1 MENFSMA
8 LTKEKKSE
16 VVSEVS
22 ELLKDSKMTVVAK
35 YQGTSVKSMQ
45 ELRRQAHD
53 NGTKV
58 LVVKNRLLKKA
69 LAGDERF
76 KDVVTSAITGQLM
89 YAFNSGDEVAPA
101 QALANFAKTEP
112 QIEFVGA
119 LSAEGRLLDAS
130 EVKTLASLPSKD
142 QLIAETVAM
151 LLSPVGDVVS
161 ALSGDLHG
169 LLDGVASKAS

>member
-1 MENFSMA
+1 MA
-8 LTKEKKSE
+8 LTKDKKAE
-16 VVSEVS
+16 VVSEVA
-22 ELLKDSKMTVVAK
+22 ELLKDSKMTVMAK

-45 ELRRQAHD
+45 QLRRDARD
-53 NGTKV
+53 NGTKI

-69 LAGDERF
+69 IEADERF
-76 KDVVTSAITGQLM
+76 KNIDTSSITGQLM
-89 YAFNSGDEVAPA
+89 YAFNPSDEVAPA

-119 LSAEGRLLDAS
+119 ISAEGRLLDAS

-151 LLSPVGDVVS
+151 LLSPVGDVVGG
-161 ALSGDLHG
+161 LSGDLHG
-169 LLDGVASKAS
+169 LLDGIAAKAS